1 MSSQESWHKLEIRKR
16 HFMSSETSRGPFE
29 SSVLRRVRIRR
40 FEKYSILL
48 DGLMGVLYL
57 TQSLS
62 LSDLHKLD
70 AYCQQ
75 SEILFAKMMLLD
87 AFRFVILM
95 CFEQQN
101 HICQKISTFG
111 SHKRRFCRLS
121 AKKCGRRKFEGA
133 FCAPPKA
140 ANFCLPD
147 MQLDSFYY

>member
-16 HFMSSETSRGPFE
+16 HFMSTETPRGPFE
-29 SSVLRRVRIRR
+29 GSVLRRVRIRR

-62 LSDLHKLD
+62 LSDFHKLN

-87 AFRFVILM
+87 AFRFVIVM

-121 AKKCGRRKFEGA
+121 AKKNACDENLKGH
-133 FCAPPKA
+133 FCPPPKA
-140 ANFCLPD
+140 ANFCLSD
-147 MQLDSFYY
+147 TRFDY